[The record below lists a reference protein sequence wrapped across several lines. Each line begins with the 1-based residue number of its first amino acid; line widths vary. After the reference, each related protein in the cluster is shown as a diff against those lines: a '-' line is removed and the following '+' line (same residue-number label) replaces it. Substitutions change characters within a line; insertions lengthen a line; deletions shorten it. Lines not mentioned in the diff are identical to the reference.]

1 MGRGYSFKAL
11 RAKMLYSEGLHKK
24 AKANYKKSVELMYNM
39 FTYQRPEIEEQTVTL
54 GTDISTLI
62 KRIEEGSL

>member
-1 MGRGYSFKAL
+1 
-11 RAKMLYSEGLHKK
+11 MLYSEGLHKK

-39 FTYQRPEIEEQTVTL
+39 FVYQSQRPEIEEQTVTL
-54 GTDISTLI
+54 GADISTLI